1 MFKRPYMRSETRPNL
16 AAAAPILIIFGHMVH
31 HEHETIGLEAA
42 KKADTY
48 NTGNFQMYVMTF
60 CLI

>member
-1 MFKRPYMRSETRPNL
+1 MRSETRPNL